1 MDDWEPDAQTTIE
14 IRGESY
20 DAYFWVVPANMS
32 GRWKVAGDK
41 SGEVPQSV
49 TVEQKFQK
57 IAVHAGDAGEVLGE
71 GKVDGVTFTF
81 AMNKDASGKS
91 KLFRGKIDG
100 NTIEATNT
108 GSEEHHWRATRES
121 GSEKPLD
128 PSAKSVP

>member
-20 DAYFWVVPANMS
+20 DAYYWVVPANMS
-32 GRWKVAGDK
+32 GRWKVTGDK
-41 SGEVPQSV
+41 SGDVPGTV

-57 IAVHAGDAGEVLGE
+57 IAVRLGDAGEVLGE
-71 GKVDGVTFTF
+71 GKVNGTTFTL
-81 AMNKDASGKS
+81 AMNKDTSGES
-91 KLFRGKIDG
+91 KLFHGKIEG

-128 PSAKSVP
+128 SSAKSVP